1 MKAAVESLE
10 EAQWK
15 ETQEKAKEMI
25 SSTVGPFGEIV
36 QSPTEGEASPKHQP
50 LERKKSKSKKKK
62 KGKKRVN
69 SSSGGSDS
77 VPVVPEAAAAV
88 DTGKL

>member
-25 SSTVGPFGEIV
+25 SSTVGPFGEV
-36 QSPTEGEASPKHQP
+36 VRSPTEGEASPKHQP

-62 KGKKRVN
+62 GKKRVN

-77 VPVVPEAAAAV
+77 VPVVPETVAAV